1 MFAVLL
7 DMSKVRLSI
16 PTPCTKA
23 VLSTS
28 ATGLI
33 PLKSNGNGGSKVTV
47 VEVLLRIL
55 KYTLMERHV
64 SGKPPK
70 LCAQLGR
77 TFGAIASGAPI
88 TKAVVLATVMV
99 LLPFVA
105 PEMTGTQLRSFL
117 SRGGHVVSPTVK
129 VGLLLGDNKILLP
142 IPAPR
147 SVRLL
152 LLLPRWTAVP
162 TRNLPSGM

>member
-33 PLKSNGNGGSKVTV
+33 PLKSNGHGGSKVTV

-55 KYTLMERHV
+55 KYTLMKRHV
-64 SGKPPK
+64 FGKPPK
-70 LCAQLGR
+70 LCAQLRR
-77 TFGAIASGAPI
+77 TFGATTSGAPL
-88 TKAVVLATVMV
+88 TKTFVLATARV
-99 LLPFVA
+99 LLPFIALVLL
-105 PEMTGTQLRSFL
+105 GTQLLEDCSG
-117 SRGGHVVSPTVK
+117 GGHVVSPTVK
-129 VGLLLGDNKILLP
+129 IGLLLAENKIVRP

-152 LLLPRWTAVP
+152 LLLAT
-162 TRNLPSGM
+162 